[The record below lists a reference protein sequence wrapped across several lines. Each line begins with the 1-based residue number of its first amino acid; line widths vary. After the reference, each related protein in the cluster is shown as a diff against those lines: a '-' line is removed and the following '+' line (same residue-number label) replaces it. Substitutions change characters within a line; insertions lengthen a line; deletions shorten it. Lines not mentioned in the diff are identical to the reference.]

1 MENDMKRISI
11 LSVVLVLG
19 LIMFTGCSNDD
30 ETQLTGIVSGLVT
43 DAETG
48 APLENVV
55 IVVFDAN
62 NNSPTSNIIHSD
74 ADGNYNIE
82 LPLGSYFIKLAKQGY
97 TRVPVIGISPIPFEI
112 IGGQTFEKPVEM
124 FKSDLTNTGFISG
137 NVSSSNQFQPGA
149 LVVAYNGSEGY
160 SSITDQNG
168 DYSIFNVPEGSYSV
182 KAFLVGHNSTEIM
195 ATVMIDNE
203 TSSTNLQLSSNASG
217 IVSGQISFLAT
228 QNLEVDVALTHPGT
242 GETIPGLS
250 TQTSN
255 YNYTISGVPDGEY
268 IGRATYEN
276 DTKVVDPDRIIKFG
290 EPLVVVSGSSL
301 ELDFDVTGA
310 VKLIGPSNGMSDLQP
325 IEVNSAAPMFEW
337 TPYPSASDYVIE
349 VSNSDGE
356 IIWGGFNTD
365 NDQPAKRITIS
376 SDQTS
381 IVYNSDNSAL
391 ESLEAGKIY
400 RWRVYASKDDVQETS
415 GWKLISVS
423 EDQQGLILVQ

>member
-1 MENDMKRISI
+1 
-11 LSVVLVLG
+11 
-19 LIMFTGCSNDD
+19 
-30 ETQLTGIVSGLVT
+30 
-43 DAETG
+43 
-48 APLENVV
+48 
-55 IVVFDAN
+55 
-62 NNSPTSNIIHSD
+62 
-74 ADGNYNIE
+74 
-82 LPLGSYFIKLAKQGY
+82 
-97 TRVPVIGISPIPFEI
+97 
-112 IGGQTFEKPVEM
+112 
-124 FKSDLTNTGFISG
+124 
-137 NVSSSNQFQPGA
+137 
-149 LVVAYNGSEGY
+149 
-160 SSITDQNG
+160 
-168 DYSIFNVPEGSYSV
+168 
-182 KAFLVGHNSTEIM
+182 M